1 MAVDSFKKLDEF
13 RVQGLIGEYEK
24 FDNLSDYVVQIHD
37 SVRRIEEHMKALT
50 ASNEGIQK

>member
-24 FDNLSDYVVQIHD
+24 FDNLSDYVV
-37 SVRRIEEHMKALT
+37 
-50 ASNEGIQK
+50 